1 MSALSKEIPLET
13 KEKALHIL
21 FQIKNSIQLGTFPL
35 YQEDFFSQINS
46 NPILQTN
53 EDLITYLNQLLSN
66 TSQFNKSNSS
76 FHKTKS
82 FLTSSFRET
91 SQLITYEI
99 SQVVLL
105 KELNLDYNYNDDLE
119 GYQIT
124 DMNIPIKITP
134 SFLNVL
140 VELNRTFQ
148 NDMTSSLKILIL
160 IYIMCETYYRETFNH
175 NVDNINSNI
184 DEIMLFHNNL
194 EMLLYLI

>member
-1 MSALSKEIPLET
+1 MSALSKKIPLET

-53 EDLITYLNQLLSN
+53 ENLITYLNQLLSN

-82 FLTSSFRET
+82 FLTSSFREA

-99 SQVVLL
+99 SQIGLL
-105 KELNLDYNYNDDLE
+105 KELKLVHNYNNDLE
-119 GYQIT
+119 RYQIT

-140 VELNRTFQ
+140 VELNGIFQ
-148 NDMTSSLKILIL
+148 NDMTSFLKI
-160 IYIMCETYYRETFNH
+160 
-175 NVDNINSNI
+175 
-184 DEIMLFHNNL
+184 
-194 EMLLYLI
+194 